1 MKILPVTTRSV
12 QVATPSRSQPLASV
26 QAQPLD
32 RVQLTTVSEKSASHE
47 VLASMIRRAPN
58 QAVRDEVIEAL
69 NYFPEEA
76 LRRIADFGTRIEIF
90 DPAQDSLP
98 LYAHNLSKAHVA
110 GCYSPRANVLAVPT
124 QNISPL
130 VLLHEMAHALD
141 LSLGEVSLDPKW
153 QGAHAVACATRQVV
167 RPYATKNVG
176 EYFAENVAAH
186 LVPDDQLKGMLLKA
200 LPKAG
205 VEPAYYIKNH
215 QNYSRGRLAQID
227 REGSRLAQEVFQSLS
242 QQPAPQPRPAL
253 SETEYR
259 AEMQSLL
266 QAKKQQQAM
275 NNPVSLLME

>member
-1 MKILPVTTRSV
+1 MARPVQFAAPSRPQTLNSV
-12 QVATPSRSQPLASV
+12 QVQT
-26 QAQPLD
+26 LD
-32 RVQLTTVSEKSASHE
+32 QVQLTTPPSKAASHE
-47 VLASMIRRAPN
+47 ILASIIRRAPN
-58 QAVRDEVIEAL
+58 QQVRDEVIQAL
-69 NYFPEEA
+69 SYFPEGA
-76 LRRIADFGTRIEIF
+76 LRRIADFGTRIEVF
-90 DPAQDSLP
+90 DPGKESLP
-98 LYAHNLSKAHVA
+98 LYAHNLSKPNVA
-110 GCYSPRANVLAVPT
+110 GCYSPRANILAVPT

-153 QGAHAVACATRQVV
+153 QGAHAMACATRQVV

-186 LVPDDQLKGMLLKA
+186 LVPDGELKGMLVKS

-205 VEPAYYIKNH
+205 VEPAYYINNH

-227 REGSRLAQEVFQSLS
+227 GEGSRLAQEVLQSLH
-242 QQPAPQPRPAL
+242 QQPAPKPRPAL
-253 SETEYR
+253 SEAEYR

-266 QAKKQQQAM
+266 KAKKQQQAM